1 MAKNKRKS
9 FSKVTVSSPVL
20 TNLDKIPPKLDI
32 LENNLSSEKVI
43 EIPQDLKIENIDANT
58 EEPKFSD
65 EVYKNI
71 KDYEY
76 QLSLGIL
83 CLGESINTNELE
95 ILTKSEI
102 TDELEV
108 LTKSEITDE
117 LEVLTKSEI
126 TDEFEI
132 LTKSEIITE
141 LEILTKL
148 EETNKLEIVNHSG
161 EIIVSEIDNN
171 QDKNISNDK
180 KNTIELT
187 EIKILNEETIQSNNK
202 SINCGRKYCCIL

>member
-32 LENNLSSEKVI
+32 LENNISSEKVI

-58 EEPKFSD
+58 EEPKFSN
-65 EVYKNI
+65 EVYKNL

-76 QLSLGIL
+76 KLSQGIL

-95 ILTKSEI
+95 
-102 TDELEV
+102 V
-108 LTKSEITDE
+108 LTKSEITTE
-117 LEVLTKSEI
+117 LEVLNKPEI

-132 LTKSEIITE
+132 LTKSEITDEFEI
-141 LEILTKL
+141 LNKSEILTKL
-148 EETNKLEIVNHSG
+148 EETNKLEIVNNSG